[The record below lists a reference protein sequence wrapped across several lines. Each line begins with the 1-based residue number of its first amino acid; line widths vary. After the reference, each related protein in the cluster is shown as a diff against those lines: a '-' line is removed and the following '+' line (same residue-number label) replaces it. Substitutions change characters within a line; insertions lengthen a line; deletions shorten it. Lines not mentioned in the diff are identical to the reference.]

1 LSLRLSCS
9 LWVLSEEFLDYI
21 GADTDGALRRLHGW
35 KFS

>member
-1 LSLRLSCS
+1 LSLLLHS

-21 GADTDGALRRLHGW
+21 GADTDSALRGFHSR

>member
-1 LSLRLSCS
+1 
-9 LWVLSEEFLDYI
+9 LSEEFLDYI